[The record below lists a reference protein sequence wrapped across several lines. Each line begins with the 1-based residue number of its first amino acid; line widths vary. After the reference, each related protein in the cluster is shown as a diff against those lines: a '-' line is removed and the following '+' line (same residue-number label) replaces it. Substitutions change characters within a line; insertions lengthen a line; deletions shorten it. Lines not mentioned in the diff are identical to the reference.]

1 MPAGETGTF
10 GILRNPRGTD
20 RDVSISQNG
29 IRPPDFLRQRRRN
42 FLLIRRRGD
51 HEAARHRKSQVRQ
64 AQKIVS
70 LAAHQADL
78 GRCAALQRHDI
89 FEHTEC
95 YEPVIFRSI
104 ARGLI
109 SYRYPWPNL
118 RLRLCLE
125 WVRFLVIFAFVLAS
139 CGRSEAPAGGPDP
152 TSESGYAQATEQLAA
167 IDRQAETALQNGK
180 PDDAAALIEKGQPLQ
195 KKLVSV
201 PHPTLEAAE
210 AASDLDDL
218 YGRMLLK
225 NHHYGWARLM
235 FQKNLARWK
244 HWSPETAET
253 TGRYK
258 KAATQIDE
266 CDRQMTK

>member
-1 MPAGETGTF
+1 MRFFVIIAF
-10 GILRNPRGTD
+10 
-20 RDVSISQNG
+20 
-29 IRPPDFLRQRRRN
+29 
-42 FLLIRRRGD
+42 
-51 HEAARHRKSQVRQ
+51 
-64 AQKIVS
+64 
-70 LAAHQADL
+70 
-78 GRCAALQRHDI
+78 AL
-89 FEHTEC
+89 
-95 YEPVIFRSI
+95 V
-104 ARGLI
+104 
-109 SYRYPWPNL
+109 
-118 RLRLCLE
+118 
-125 WVRFLVIFAFVLAS
+125 S
-139 CGRSEAPAGGPDP
+139 CGRPGAPAGGPDP
-152 TSESGYAQATEQLAA
+152 TSESGYTQAAEQLAA

-201 PHPTLEAAE
+201 AHPTLPAAE

-253 TGRYK
+253 TERYK
-258 KAATQIDE
+258 KAAAQIDE